1 MFQYWVEF
9 EESGELTKNYMQR
22 SDYVETK
29 DAQNTRELQKL
40 TADKPFAF
48 EGIPNGEPG
57 APPALGDQKPQAEQ
71 EVKARSFQN
80 TFVHMSMQDP
90 LSELPKSM
98 ECILSKSAKLRE
110 IEESVRGEVDKT
122 QLAVNKCEQ

>member
-57 APPALGDQKPQAEQ
+57 APPALGDQSP
-71 EVKARSFQN
+71 R
-80 TFVHMSMQDP
+80 
-90 LSELPKSM
+90 LSRK
-98 ECILSKSAKLRE
+98 
-110 IEESVRGEVDKT
+110 
-122 QLAVNKCEQ
+122 